1 MLDRRFLA
9 ALEVVFISPL
19 CALGRKLSANLAN
32 VFLRGMMQGGSRG
45 RGFSRVGGKEV
56 FRGPERFSGG

>member
-1 MLDRRFLA
+1 
-9 ALEVVFISPL
+9 V
-19 CALGRKLSANLAN
+19 CASGRKLSANLAN